1 MNIKQHWLKL
11 LICLLLLI
19 AGVWGLTAVR
29 TEFIEATKVYSS
41 ELAPFTITARIIL
54 CFFAGL
60 LVYAGL
66 AIYRHIFKPGDGST
80 MTLAAYTTLCAI
92 IGLAIGFAFAGILVS
107 KGPFLDPVMAIC
119 SPSMFLLFGWT
130 MLGFPPHGDAGWNL
144 YPWAVVLQ
152 WLLIG
157 IAIGWVRR
165 IILNKKAQQGGPGYP
180 PQSVGSPD
188 P

>member
-1 MNIKQHWLKL
+1 MNIKQYWLKL
-11 LICLLLLI
+11 LICFLLLI
-19 AGVWGLTAVR
+19 SGVWGLTAVR

-60 LVYAGL
+60 LLYAGL
-66 AIYRHIFKPGDGST
+66 ATYRHLFKPGDGSK

-92 IGLAIGFAFAGILVS
+92 IGLVIGFAFAGILVS

-130 MLGFPPHGDAGWNL
+130 MLGFPPHGDACWNL

-165 IILNKKAQQGGPGYP
+165 IILNKKAQQGGPGYSAQGAP
-180 PQSVGSPD
+180 PPD